1 MKSFKKPDWQP
12 HALDGAKVLVVGA
25 SGGIGQAVVR
35 MLSESTNCVIGAHG
49 RQEGRLPVG
58 ENIVPLTASLETMG
72 DCEELVASFVETA
85 GELNGLV
92 VLSGGITSNAHWSKV
107 SEADWQEDINTNLNV
122 PFFMA
127 KAAFPRMMERGGRI
141 VLNGTESALHGGS
154 STSFAYGIAKYGGEC
169 MVKGLARDGAKHN
182 ILVNGVRI
190 GFVDSGFHKRWQ
202 NKDSADLSDRI
213 DMIPLKRA
221 GHVDEV
227 AALVTYLLSGYAGF
241 ITGQMISLS
250 GGDWL

>member
-1 MKSFKKPDWQP
+1 MTPFAKPDWTP
-12 HALDGAKVLVVGA
+12 RVPDNAKILVVGA

-35 MLSESTNCVIGAHG
+35 MLTDGSSCMIGVHG
-49 RQEGRLPVG
+49 RNGSCLNPG
-58 ENIVPLTASLETMG
+58 NTIVPLVASLKTMD
-72 DCEELVASFVETA
+72 DCEALVAKFVGAA
-85 GELNGLV
+85 GGIDGLV
-92 VLSGGITSNAHWSKV
+92 VLSGSISSTAHWSEV
-107 SEADWQEDINTNLNV
+107 SEDSWLDDMNANLNV
-122 PFFMA
+122 PFYLA
-127 KAAFPRMMERGGRI
+127 RAAFERMKKKGGKI

-154 STSFAYGIAKYGGEC
+154 STAFAYGVAKHGVEC
-169 MVKGLARDGAKHN
+169 MVKGLARDGAPHD

-202 NKDSADLSDRI
+202 NKTDADLENRV

-227 AALVTYLLSGYAGF
+227 AALVIYLMSGYADF
-241 ITGQMISLS
+241 ITGQMIGLT